1 MKRIDIIYE
10 NLKAICYQD
19 GINANDLAGVLGLTR
34 ANVSSDLNKLCVEGK
49 VKKSNSRPVLFTVN
63 YEKVQCKNECVF
75 DRYLREN
82 NSLSVAVEYAK
93 AAILYPPKGMHTLIL
108 GETGVGKSMFAELM
122 YRYALEAGKIKKD
135 SPFIIFNCADYSNN
149 PQLLLSQL
157 FGVKKGAY
165 TGADSDRQGLI
176 EKSQGGILFL
186 DEVHRLPSEGQ
197 EMLFTVMDKGIFRRL
212 GESEKER
219 TSEVMFISATTEN
232 PDSSLLTTFT
242 RRIPMIIKIPSL
254 KERGFQERF
263 KLIRTFFTEESHR
276 LSRDISVSI
285 NSLRAL
291 FSYDCKNNVGQL
303 KTDIQLS
310 CAKAYADFL
319 SNKKQVVK
327 INSSDLP
334 VYVREGLYKEKEH
347 RQIWNSIIGIHNR
360 YYVFNNECN
369 EDIFDF
375 EKKQQSIYEIIDE
388 KANELRA
395 KGISDI
401 CLEKIMEEDIDRY
414 FAQYIGRVN
423 NNINVSNIKNLVDPF
438 IVHVV
443 EEILKYSELK
453 LNKSFS
459 QKVYFGLS
467 FHIKTLVDRIKNNK
481 TIINP
486 QIKKIKNEY
495 KNEFN
500 VALDCLKI
508 IESNLDIKL
517 PVDEAGF
524 IAMFFVLDHKNI
536 QNTINNPG
544 VLVIA
549 HGNST
554 ATSMVQ
560 TANTLLGIEYAVA
573 FDAPLDVSA
582 NEILNEVREYV
593 TKDTRKAGYIFLTDM
608 GSLTT
613 FGQII
618 EKEFEIPVKVIS
630 LVSTLHVIEAT
641 RKSSLGYKLDDIY
654 RDCYD
659 IMPFVENETIEK
671 TKCKT
676 MAIVTIC
683 MTGEGSAIAI
693 KNLLLDNLKIDDK
706 LCEIIPLNLIHKE
719 KIESR
724 IITLGKEKEIIA
736 IVSHF
741 NINTE
746 IPQFSL
752 EQVIGLNAISD
763 IQKIVDIQ
771 STYYG
776 MGKTLKNHLKNV
788 EGEKVFQDVE
798 QFISKIQKSI
808 KEKIAVEDLIGI
820 TLHISCMI
828 DRLKSGEKFIEY
840 GDKNKYIHNNKGL
853 YYIVK
858 NSLFFI
864 EEKYKI
870 NIMDDEV
877 CYIMNIIEKRKMQFE
892 KLEE

>member
-10 NLKAICYQD
+10 KLKDIYHED
-19 GINANDLAGVLGLTR
+19 GISANDLAEELGLTR
-34 ANVSSDLNKLCVEGK
+34 ANVSSDLNKLCAEGK
-49 VKKSNSRPVLFTVN
+49 VNKSKGRPVLFIVN
-63 YEKVQCKNECVF
+63 YEMTQCNNECIF
-75 DRYLREN
+75 DRYLSEN
-82 NSLSVAVEYAK
+82 NSLSVAVEHAK

-122 YRYALEAGKIKKD
+122 YRYAIEADKIKRD
-135 SPFIIFNCADYSNN
+135 SPFVIFNCADYSNN

-165 TGADSDRQGLI
+165 TGADADRQGLI
-176 EKSQGGILFL
+176 EKSHGGMLFL

-219 TSEVMFISATTEN
+219 VSEVLFISATTEN
-232 PDSSLLTTFT
+232 PDSSLLKTFT

-263 KLIRTFFTEESHR
+263 NLIRTFFTEESHR
-276 LSRDISVSI
+276 LNRDILVSI

-291 FSYDCKNNVGQL
+291 FSYNCKNNVGQL

-319 SNKKQVVK
+319 SNKKQQIK
-327 INSSDLP
+327 INSCDLP
-334 VYVREGLYKEKEH
+334 IYVRDGLYKENEH
-347 RQIWNSIIGIHNR
+347 RQIWNNIIGIDNR
-360 YYVFNNECN
+360 YYVFNNEGK
-369 EDIFDF
+369 EVIFNF

-388 KANELRA
+388 KVIELKD
-395 KGISDI
+395 KGVSDS

-414 FAQYIGRVN
+414 FAQYISRVN
-423 NNINVSNIKNLVDPF
+423 NNVNVSNIKNLVEPF

-453 LNKSFS
+453 LNKEFS
-459 QKVYFGLS
+459 QKVYFGLA
-467 FHIKTLVDRIKNNK
+467 FHIKTLIERVRNNK
-481 TIINP
+481 SIINP
-486 QIKKIKNEY
+486 QIKKIKSEY

-500 VALDCLKI
+500 VALECLEI
-508 IESNLDIKL
+508 IENNLDLKL

-524 IAMFFVLDHKNI
+524 LAMFFVLDNKSI
-536 QNTINNPG
+536 ENTINNPG
-544 VLVIA
+544 VIVIA

-560 TANTLLGIEYAVA
+560 TANNLLGIEYAVA

-582 NEILNEVREYV
+582 NDTLNKVREYV
-593 TKDTRKAGYIFLTDM
+593 RKDTRKGGYIFLTDM

-618 EKEFEIPVKVIS
+618 EKEFEVPVKVIS

-641 RKSSLGYKLDDIY
+641 RKSSLGYRLEDIY
-654 RDCYD
+654 KECYE
-659 IMPFVENETIEK
+659 ITPFVENETIEK
-671 TKCKT
+671 NNDKI

-683 MTGEGSAIAI
+683 MTGEGSAMAI
-693 KNLLLDNLKIDDK
+693 KSLLLDNLKIDDD
-706 LCEIIPLNLIHKE
+706 LCQIIPINLIHKQN
-719 KIESR
+719 IESR
-724 IITLGKEKEIIA
+724 IIALGKEKEIIA

-746 IPQFSL
+746 IPQYNL
-752 EQVIGLNAISD
+752 EEVIGLNAISD
-763 IQKIVDIQ
+763 IQRIIDIQ
-771 STYYG
+771 STYYK
-776 MGKTLKNHLKNV
+776 MGKTLKCHLKNID
-788 EGEKVFQDVE
+788 GEKVFEDVK

-808 KEKIAVEDLIGI
+808 NEKIAIEDLIGI

-828 DRLKSGEKFIEY
+828 DRLKSGEKLIEY
-840 GDKNKYIHNNKGL
+840 RDKNQYIDNNKGL

-858 NSLFFI
+858 NLLFFI

-877 CYIMNIIEKRKMQFE
+877 CYIMNIIKKRKMEFE
-892 KLEE
+892 K